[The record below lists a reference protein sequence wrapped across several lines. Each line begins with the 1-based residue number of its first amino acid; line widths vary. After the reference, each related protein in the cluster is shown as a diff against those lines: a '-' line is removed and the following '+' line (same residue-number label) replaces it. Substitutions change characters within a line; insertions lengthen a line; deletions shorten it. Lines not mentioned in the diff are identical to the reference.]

1 MFKSFVYRIL
11 QRRHFWRHATFGQV
25 AELYTARLLRMTGNA
40 MISTFVAIYMYK
52 NGYDLHY
59 IAVYYAVYF
68 TFKIAI
74 CWPSAM
80 FVAKY
85 GPKHAMLVANIIS
98 IPSLIAFSFL
108 DDIGL
113 WALIIYTLCQGTSMT
128 LYGIAHLTGFSKV
141 KSDANAGK
149 EIGYMNIMDK
159 IAAGISP
166 LIGGAI
172 AWLVSPEVTMWIAS
186 GLLLVAAIP
195 LFRTAEPVM
204 QGQKLDF
211 AGFPWGQTWRSVRAE
226 VAIGVDTASIM
237 IVWPLFL
244 ATVVFANSASAVY
257 VKIGALSAITI
268 FVGLFASR
276 AYGVMIDRKK
286 GRELLGYSTIAK
298 SAIHLVRPFV
308 ATPLAALLTNVLNEM
323 AAAGYSMA
331 FMRGMFDLADRTG
344 HRIVYLM
351 LIEMALNVGGF
362 LICIVMAIV
371 VMFVPDIRVALCIV
385 FGVSA
390 AMVLMIASARF
401 PLYRRSI

>member
-1 MFKSFVYRIL
+1 MFRSFVYRIL
-11 QRRHFWRHATFGQV
+11 QRRHFWRYATFGQV

-59 IAVYYAVYF
+59 IAAYYAVYF
-68 TFKIAI
+68 IFKAAMSV
-74 CWPSAM
+74 PSAA

-85 GPKHAMLVANIIS
+85 GPKHAMFVANIVS

-113 WALIIYTLCQGTSMT
+113 LALIVYTLCQGTSMV
-128 LYGIAHLTGFSKV
+128 LYGIAHMTGFSKV
-141 KSDANAGK
+141 KSDTHAGK
-149 EIGYMNIMDK
+149 EIGYMNIVDK

-172 AWLVSPEVTMWIAS
+172 AWLVSPEVTMWVAS
-186 GLLLVAAIP
+186 GLLLVAAVP

-204 QGQKLDF
+204 RGQRLEF
-211 AGFPWGQTWRSVRAE
+211 SGFPWHQTWRSVRAE
-226 VAIGVDTASIM
+226 VSIGVDTASIM
-237 IVWPLFL
+237 IIWPLFL
-244 ATVVFANSASAVY
+244 ATVVFADSASAVY
-257 VKIGALSAITI
+257 VKIGALSAVTI

-276 AYGVMIDRKK
+276 AYGIMIDRKK
-286 GRELLGYSTIAK
+286 GRELLKYSTFAK

-308 ATPLAALLTNVLNEM
+308 ATPIAALLTNVLNEM

-344 HRIVYLM
+344 HRIVYIM
-351 LIEMALNVGGF
+351 FIEIAINIGGL
-362 LICIVMAIV
+362 LICTVMAIIV
-371 VMFVPDIRVALCIV
+371 AFVPDIRLALSIV
-385 FGVSA
+385 FCVSA
-390 AMVLMIASARF
+390 IMVTMIASARF
-401 PLYRRSI
+401 PLYRRSL